1 MDNRIKRYS
10 SKDYNVDFC
19 CGVDAPSKNYY
30 SVIIGENGCGKSRL
44 LQGVIST
51 LTNQGK
57 GKSHYLIVEQRSR
70 GEVRQFEKHANEL
83 HTRLFSKDCHDKLNI
98 IAFTGSIV
106 DKLPS
111 FAERSSNN
119 YHYLGATIHGEYLSP
134 KDFLSSSLFSFIS
147 SINKYDSKPS
157 LEKLHY
163 VFDFLNYQR
172 KLFFSFTVNHKLH
185 LSGIKCRHKQEEA
198 FKKYLSENCSSQKKA
213 DFSYSTDLC
222 EYYFGKLKQAK
233 SGKKQHQT
241 FKLSV
246 NFNDPS
252 SVEKAL
258 IEFDLLK
265 QLEVIGLMNPPQ
277 ARLMNLDGKEM
288 PCTDASSGE
297 ALIFALAMRVI
308 PRVSRGSVIIIDEP
322 EISLHPTWQYRYIEF
337 LDNVIGRDMGCHI
350 ILATHSHF
358 IVSDLPDERSEVIR
372 LIKEKKKIRS
382 VNYSG
387 TEGLSAEQ
395 VLLDVFDM
403 PTSRN
408 HYITSTLQRAL
419 ELAADENRDEDELM
433 SILQSLNKIKSKLRS
448 DDPLK
453 GILKG
458 LEMVGRQHSE

>member
-10 SKDYNVDFC
+10 SKGYNVDFC
-19 CGVDAPSKNYY
+19 CGVDVPSKNYF

-57 GKSHYLIVEQRSR
+57 GKSHYLIVEQRQQ
-70 GEVRQFEKHANEL
+70 GETQRFEKHVNEL
-83 HTRLFSKDCHDKLNI
+83 HTRLFSKDRHDRLNI

-111 FAERSSNN
+111 FAEHSSNN

-134 KDFLSSSLFSFIS
+134 KDFLSSSLFNFIA
-147 SINKYDSKPS
+147 SINRSDSKLS

-163 VFDFLNYQR
+163 VFDFLHYQR

-185 LSGIKCRHKQEEA
+185 LSGIKGRHKQEEA
-198 FKKYLSENCSSQKKA
+198 FQKYLRDNCSSQKIA
-213 DFSYSTDLC
+213 ESRYSPDLC
-222 EYYFGKLKQAK
+222 DYYFGKLKQAK
-233 SGKKQHQT
+233 SGKRQHQT
-241 FKLSV
+241 YKLSV
-246 NFNDPS
+246 NFDDPI
-252 SVEKAL
+252 SVEKVL
-258 IEFDLLK
+258 HEFYFLE
-265 QLEVIGLMNPPQ
+265 QLEIIGLMTAPQ

-297 ALIFALAMRVI
+297 ALILALAMRVI
-308 PRVSRGSVIIIDEP
+308 PRVSRGSIIIIDEP

-337 LDNVIGRDMGCHI
+337 LDNVIGQDMGCHI

-358 IVSDLPDERSEVIR
+358 IVSDLPDDRSEVIR
-372 LIKEKKKIRS
+372 LIKERKKIS
-382 VNYSG
+382 SINYSD

-408 HYITSTLQRAL
+408 HYITSILQRAL
-419 ELAADENRDEDELM
+419 ELASNEDRDEGELM
-433 SILQSLNKIKSKLRS
+433 SILQSLNKIKNKLRE

-453 GILKG
+453 RILKG
-458 LEMVGRQHSE
+458 LEMVGRQ

>member
-19 CGVDAPSKNYY
+19 CGVDVPSKNYF

-57 GKSHYLIVEQRSR
+57 GKSHYLIVEQRQR
-70 GEVRQFEKHANEL
+70 GEIQRFEKHANEL
-83 HTRLFSKDCHDKLNI
+83 HTRLFSKAPQDRLNI

-111 FAERSSNN
+111 FTEYSSNN

-134 KDFLSSSLFSFIS
+134 KDFLSSSLFSFIA
-147 SINKYDSKPS
+147 SINKSDSKLS

-163 VFDFLNYQR
+163 VFDFLHYQR

-185 LSGIKCRHKQEEA
+185 LSGIKGRHKQEEA
-198 FKKYLSENCSSQKKA
+198 FQKYLRDNSSSQNIA
-213 DFSYSTDLC
+213 ESRYSPDLC

-233 SGKKQHQT
+233 SGKRQHQT
-241 FKLSV
+241 YKLSV
-246 NFNDPS
+246 NFDDPI
-252 SVEKAL
+252 SVERVL
-258 IEFDLLK
+258 PEFYFLK
-265 QLEVIGLMNPPQ
+265 QLEVIGLMTAPQ

-297 ALIFALAMRVI
+297 ALILALAMRVI
-308 PRVSRGSVIIIDEP
+308 PRVSRGSIIIIDEP

-337 LDNVIGRDMGCHI
+337 LDNVIGQDMGCHI

-358 IVSDLPDERSEVIR
+358 IVSDLPDDRSEVIR
-372 LIKEKKKIRS
+372 LIKERKKIS
-382 VNYSG
+382 SINYSD

-408 HYITSTLQRAL
+408 HYITSILQRAL
-419 ELAADENRDEDELM
+419 ELASDENRDEGELM
-433 SILQSLNKIKSKLRS
+433 SILQSLNKIKNKLRE

-453 GILKG
+453 RILKG
-458 LEMVGRQHSE
+458 LEMVGRQ